1 MATKDCCVI
10 QRGDVYLGPPM
21 NADGKGYGDNF
32 GWGVEWGVAW
42 GGFDQ
47 PMQPAGL
54 AGAPASRYIGNANL
68 SWTPNFIDIPN
79 PVRFSLSKNENCAV
93 KLLDSVSISL
103 TAYCRMLENQKLE
116 MGAGD
121 DIAVSASVVTD
132 EVIYPFFGNTLQVD
146 TLIPFAKAPFD
157 SIQTTVVRKKRL
169 DLPVSYTTLV
179 LGVDYEYS
187 LFGIKL
193 LKAVTL
199 LADEVIIASYTS
211 LPNTVSDGYNDCPI
225 DCSLIIEAKNIAE
238 GTNCSS
244 NSTGQMYSGRIGY
257 FFPRVRLTPTGT
269 RTMFNDS
276 EFAPIT
282 LEGEALPVWLNGREV
297 RMREYRI

>member
-1 MATKDCCVI
+1 MSDCKCEI
-10 QRGDVYLGPPM
+10 LRGDVFLGPPM

-68 SWTPNFIDIPN
+68 SWTPNFLDIPN
-79 PVRFSLSKNENCAV
+79 PVRYSLSTVPSCATKV
-93 KLLDSVSISL
+93 LDSISVSL
-103 TAYCRMLENQKLE
+103 TAYCRALENQKME
-116 MGAGD
+116 MGSGD
-121 DIAVSASVVTD
+121 DISVVANVVTD
-132 EVIYPFFGNTLQVD
+132 EVIYPFFGNTLQQG

-169 DLPVSYTTLV
+169 DLPVSYTDMV
-179 LGVDYEYS
+179 YGVDYEYG

-199 LADEVIIASYTS
+199 LADEIIIASYTS
-211 LPNTVSDGYNDCPI
+211 LPNTVNDGYNDCPI
-225 DCSLIIEAKNIAE
+225 DCSLLIEAKNIAE
-238 GTNCSS
+238 GNCSTA
-244 NSTGQMYSGRIGY
+244 NGQMYSGKIGY

-269 RTMFNDS
+269 RTMFSES
-276 EFAPIT
+276 EFQPIQ
-282 LEGEALPVWLNGREV
+282 LEGEALPVWLSGKEV
-297 RMREYRI
+297 RMRQYRI

>member
-10 QRGDVYLGPPM
+10 QRGDVYLGAPM
-21 NADGKGYGDNF
+21 NTDGKGYGDNF

-68 SWTPNFIDIPN
+68 SWTPNFIDVPN
-79 PVRFSLSKNENCAV
+79 PVRYSLSKNENCAV
-93 KLLDSVSISL
+93 KLLDSISISL

-121 DIAVSASVVTD
+121 DISVSASVVTD
-132 EVIYPFFGNTLQVD
+132 ELIYPFMGNTLQAD

-157 SIQTTVVRKKRL
+157 SIQTTVVRRKRL
-169 DLPVSYTTLV
+169 DAPVSYTTLV
-179 LGVDYEYS
+179 LGVDYDYS

-193 LKAVTL
+193 LKAMTL
-199 LADEVIIASYTS
+199 VADEVLVASYTS

-238 GTNCSS
+238 GTSCSS
-244 NSTGQMYSGRIGY
+244 SGPSQMYSGRIGY

-269 RTMFNDS
+269 RTMFNES

>member
-1 MATKDCCVI
+1 MANKDCCVI

-68 SWTPNFIDIPN
+68 SWTPNFIDVPN

-93 KLLDSVSISL
+93 KLLDSISISL

-116 MGAGD
+116 SGAGD
-121 DIAVSASVVTD
+121 DIAVSASVVED
-132 EVIYPFFGNTLQVD
+132 EVVYPFFGNTLQTE

-193 LKAVTL
+193 LKPVTL

-211 LPNTVSDGYNDCPI
+211 LPTTVSDGYNDCPI
-225 DCSLIIEAKNIAE
+225 DCSLLIEAKNIAE
-238 GTNCSS
+238 GNCSTTS
-244 NSTGQMYSGRIGY
+244 PTQMYSGRIGY

-282 LEGEALPVWLNGREV
+282 LEGEVLPVWLNGKEV
-297 RMREYRI
+297 RLREYRI